1 MVSSRHFRASVL
13 CCVGNYSEGWDRI
26 VPPPFLI
33 FANHS
38 IFVNMLSKVLVA
50 EKLMNGHLHL
60 TGSLTLPELKDIA
73 RRHRINLRPFEPIEQ
88 EGTFHDSKMWAV
100 AKEVTS
106 QPAGLL
112 SAILKVLENEK
123 TNGVAYIELTL
134 NPFGMVRRGLK
145 PKYIASILE
154 ESVRFAE
161 SRNIFLRFK
170 LGVNRKDDPSSVMI
184 VREVYLLSKCG
195 VCSHIDLNGD
205 ERRYPIQPFITSFAS
220 LTREGIPVSL
230 HVGEYNTHKPTLDE
244 ILVCK
249 PSRIAH
255 ALHFD
260 RSDYAVL
267 AEQKIAIEVSLISN
281 RVTGA
286 LGSTRTHPVR
296 EMADCGI
303 QVIIGTDDPAFFGKS
318 TITDEL
324 VELSRHG
331 FSTEEI
337 LDINRSACLSN

>member
-1 MVSSRHFRASVL
+1 
-13 CCVGNYSEGWDRI
+13 
-26 VPPPFLI
+26 
-33 FANHS
+33 
-38 IFVNMLSKVLVA
+38 MLSKVLVA

-184 VREVYLLSKCG
+184 VREVY
-195 VCSHIDLNGD
+195 
-205 ERRYPIQPFITSFAS
+205 
-220 LTREGIPVSL
+220 
-230 HVGEYNTHKPTLDE
+230 
-244 ILVCK
+244 
-249 PSRIAH
+249 
-255 ALHFD
+255 
-260 RSDYAVL
+260 
-267 AEQKIAIEVSLISN
+267 
-281 RVTGA
+281 
-286 LGSTRTHPVR
+286 
-296 EMADCGI
+296 
-303 QVIIGTDDPAFFGKS
+303 
-318 TITDEL
+318 
-324 VELSRHG
+324 
-331 FSTEEI
+331 
-337 LDINRSACLSN
+337 